1 MKGQLPTLK
10 INTEI
15 LTIKAVAKFIKKKKK
30 AVASHRLK
38 TVQSNPLLI
47 NKMWL
52 VCKCNLEFGDL

>member
-38 TVQSNPLLI
+38 TVQSPTNQ
-47 NKMWL
+47 
-52 VCKCNLEFGDL
+52 